1 MSAAVSSG
9 TAVDQSGNPV
19 WTAAEARAHAYLE
32 AAGLK
37 RSAAGALARQIVEGC
52 AAERPGAPVED
63 AILAA
68 LRVARRLLTEQH
80 SAGEVTSD
88 APLAPRNQPLSIRRR
103 AFRSLID
110 WRLATSRLRR
120 LLPARAP
127 QRVRRFPDANDAT
140 RRRLTMRARVR
151 RAVFTFLIL
160 TTTAWC
166 VTSFVEILG
175 VDGLSYLD
183 LTQTAVFAVLALWLA
198 QSFWTLAGGFAVLG
212 ARLLQ
217 GHRPAPP
224 RPEPMAP
231 LPRVAIVAPIYNE
244 DTHRVFAAFRA
255 MWEDLR
261 TQPGSD
267 RLDLVVLSD
276 TTDPDLWLAELDAW
290 RHLRE
295 TVPGAERIYYR
306 RRLRNARRKTG
317 NIEDFVTRWGGA
329 YGYMIVLDADSLMS
343 GRAMMRLVERMDG
356 NPEVGLIQAPPKL
369 VRGRTTFARML
380 QCAGELYGPLSAA
393 GISYW
398 ALGEGNYWGHNAII
412 RVQPFAELC
421 GLPLLPG
428 RAPLGGEIMSH
439 DFVEAALL
447 RRGGW
452 QVWIADDIGESYEE
466 PPPSI
471 ADFATRD
478 RRWCQGNMQH
488 IKVLFVRD
496 LHWVSR
502 LHLAIGILSY
512 LTSPLWLLFLLLS
525 AAQAW
530 ELTYG
535 EPVYFTD
542 GWPFPTLPVSV
553 AAEAALLL
561 TVTLGLLFLPK
572 LMGLLLALLD
582 RPRRR
587 QLGGGGRLVAS
598 ALLETLLSALVAP
611 LMMLLHTSFVLTILL
626 GSAIEWQ
633 PQRRQAGEGVLGE
646 SVRRFGWAT
655 LIGVAAALAT
665 FTFTPQLF
673 YWLIPVLAGLVLAI
687 PFAIWTSSEEMGE
700 RLARA
705 GLLRVVEEAA
715 PPAVMRRL
723 DELLAVPATGPADRF
738 ATAMLDPGFNAL
750 HIAMLQAVEE
760 HAPTSAEGLR
770 AIERKAVYLGPV
782 ALSKPERRALLE
794 NPATV
799 TRLHLAAWLHWR
811 GGDRLARGNPETP
824 PPLPG
829 RAPRGDSSPGFPAAS
844 PKVAATLAE
853 QCAQIAVDR
862 QADGELLGPSPK
874 QLGVGRVVE
883 DGLDR
888 GCQRRIVADRDQ
900 RTVPPPV
907 QDLGRAADAVGADDR
922 APACHRLGQDDPE
935 AFPG

>member
-1 MSAAVSSG
+1 MTGASPGVASDPGGA
-9 TAVDQSGNPV
+9 PV
-19 WTAAEARAHAYLE
+19 WAAATARVGTYLE

-37 RSAAGALARQIVEGC
+37 GTTAADLAAEIVAGC
-52 AAERPGAPVED
+52 AAQDAQPSED
-63 AILAA
+63 GAILAA
-68 LRVARRLLTEQH
+68 LRAARQLLTEH
-80 SAGEVTSD
+80 RGRGDNRPPT
-88 APLAPRNQPLSIRRR
+88 APLAPREQPLSIRRR
-103 AFRSLID
+103 AFRSMID

-127 QRVRRFPDANDAT
+127 QRVRRIPDPHEASW
-140 RRRLTMRARVR
+140 RRLTLRARMR

-160 TTTAWC
+160 TTTAWA
-166 VTSFVEILG
+166 VASFVEILG

-183 LTQTAVFAVLALWLA
+183 LTQTAVFAILALWLA
-198 QSFWTLAGGFAVLG
+198 QSFWTLSGGFTVLA

-217 GHRPAPP
+217 GAPQAPP
-224 RPEPMAP
+224 PGGPADR

-244 DTHRVFAAFRA
+244 ETERVFAGLRA

-261 TQPGSD
+261 AQPD
-267 RLDLVVLSD
+267 AERLDLVILSD
-276 TTDPDLWLAELDAW
+276 TTDPDIWLAELDAW
-290 RHLRE
+290 QRLRQA
-295 TVPGAERIYYR
+295 VPGSERIYYR
-306 RRLRNARRKTG
+306 RRLRNLRRKIG

-356 NPEVGLIQAPPKL
+356 NPQVGLIQAPPKL
-369 VRGRTTFARML
+369 VRGTTVFARML
-380 QCAGELYGPLSAA
+380 QFAGELYGPLSAA

-421 GLPLLPG
+421 GLPLLSG

-512 LTSPLWLLFLLLS
+512 VTSPLWLLFLLLS

-535 EPVYFTD
+535 EPVYFTA

-561 TVTLGLLFLPK
+561 FVTLGLLFAPK
-572 LMGLLLALLD
+572 LMGLALALVD
-582 RPRRR
+582 GPRRR
-587 QLGGGGRLVAS
+587 ALGGTVRLVAS
-598 ALLETLLSALVAP
+598 VVLETLLSALIAP
-611 LMMLLHTSFVLTILL
+611 IMMLFHTNFVLTILL
-626 GSAIEWQ
+626 GSAIDWQ
-633 PQRRQAGEGVLGE
+633 PQRRQVAGGLLGE
-646 SVRRFGWAT
+646 SVRRFGWVT
-655 LIGVAAALAT
+655 VLGTAAAAAT
-665 FTFTPQLF
+665 WIYTPSLF
-673 YWLIPVLAGLVLAI
+673 YWLIPVYAGLILAI
-687 PFAIWTSSEEMGE
+687 PVAMWTSSEAAGE

-705 GLLRVVEEAA
+705 GLLRVVEEVD

-723 DELLAVPATGPADRF
+723 DDLLARIRPATGDRF
-738 ATAMLDPGFNAL
+738 AQAILDPGFNAL
-750 HIAMLQAVEE
+750 HIAMLRAADEF
-760 HAPTSAEGLR
+760 ALGSADGLR
-770 AIERKAVYLGPV
+770 AVERKAVYLGAA
-782 ALSKPERRALLE
+782 ALGKPERRALLE
-794 NPATV
+794 SPGSMA
-799 TRLHLAAWLHWR
+799 RLHLAAWLHWR
-811 GGDRLARGNPETP
+811 SEHPLPWETVEP
-824 PPLPG
+824 LPPLP
-829 RAPRGDSSPGFPAAS
+829 
-844 PKVAATLAE
+844 
-853 QCAQIAVDR
+853 
-862 QADGELLGPSPK
+862 K
-874 QLGVGRVVE
+874 QLSGRSGKQVS
-883 DGLDR
+883 
-888 GCQRRIVADRDQ
+888 
-900 RTVPPPV
+900 
-907 QDLGRAADAVGADDR
+907 AAA
-922 APACHRLGQDDPE
+922 
-935 AFPG
+935 